1 VSDEQRITIRVPAK
15 INVSLAVGPLRADGF
30 HELTTVFQAVDL
42 CDVVTA
48 ERAEGISLV
57 LQGPEATGLAAD
69 DSNLAWRAAALL
81 AEAAGRSRTGVA
93 LRVSKF
99 IPVAAG
105 LAGGSG
111 DAAAALLACDRL
123 WGLRLPMAELDA
135 LAAQLGSDVTFALHG
150 HTALGTGRGERLTP
164 ISAAAEF
171 HWVLAVAGRG
181 LSTPSVYRELDRQR
195 HARGVPVD
203 GAAPDR
209 VVAALQAGDCTALAD
224 AMGNDLQSATLTLAP
239 ELARTLEAG
248 VSAGAL
254 AGMVAGSGP
263 TCVFLAQDRAAAQSI
278 ARDIQASG
286 TCRFAVAV
294 VGNVAG
300 ARPAALPADQ

>member
-1 VSDEQRITIRVPAK
+1 MSDQQRITVRVPAK
-15 INVSLAVGPLRADGF
+15 INISLAVGPLRADGF
-30 HELTTVFQAVDL
+30 HQLTTVFQAVDL
-42 CDVVTA
+42 YDVVTA
-48 ERAEGISLV
+48 ERAEGIALAV
-57 LQGPEATGLAAD
+57 QGPEATGLAAD
-69 DSNLAWRAAALL
+69 DTNLAWRAAALL
-81 AEAAGRSRTGVA
+81 AEAGQSRAGVA
-93 LRVSKF
+93 LHVSKF

-123 WGLRLPMAELDA
+123 WGLGTPMAELDA
-135 LAAQLGSDVTFALHG
+135 LAARLGSDVTFALYG
-150 HTALGTGRGERLTP
+150 HTALGTGRGERLSP
-164 ISAAAEF
+164 ISTTSEF
-171 HWVLAVAGRG
+171 HWVLAVASRG

-195 HARGVPVD
+195 QTTGVPAD

-209 VVAALQAGDCTALAD
+209 VVAALQAGDYTALAD
-224 AMGNDLQSATLTLAP
+224 AMGNDLQPAALALAP

-263 TCVFLAQDRAAAQSI
+263 TCVFLAQDRATAQSI

-294 VGNVAG
+294 LGNVAG
-300 ARPAALPADQ
+300 ARPATLPADQ